1 MGEPSAPPSALDERV
16 AREHL
21 RLARRQIDRIPLPN
35 ALIDVFLCW
44 MLARVDL
51 LWAGLLWLGV
61 LLAVQWS
68 RWTFVR
74 GLDPQASVDPGFAL
88 RRLAATLIGLGLLR
102 GAVVPVLFIRPVQT
116 EHYLFTLVYVGMMAA
131 TSASVGS
138 QVKPFAIWA
147 ILTSGSLALAW
158 ALRGTPDGLWLGLL
172 IAALIVV
179 LVGSLRDQGEGLKE
193 FVKLAHDNEMLAE
206 SLRIAHEAS
215 EAASMSKTR
224 FFAAASHDLRQPLHA
239 LAINATTLELL
250 AQRQSDPL
258 IKELSHGI
266 NRALSQSNG
275 LLDSLLDISNLDAN
289 AVKPQLQSVDLAAL
303 LHSVRDEFAALAAQ
317 KGLELK
323 LVLPTHACVARTDP
337 DLTRRIL
344 NNLVGNALKFT
355 HAGSVSLSTKRCV
368 SGEGITKVELV
379 VADTGPGIPES
390 EQERVFEEFYQI
402 GNTSRD
408 RSKGL
413 GLGLSIVKRTA
424 ALLGAPL
431 RLDSPPGRGTRIA
444 LRFEQAE
451 SEPGLEAEHGETDQV
466 VAGMLAGVRV
476 LLVDDETEILRSM
489 QTLLAQLGCVTRS
502 ASGGA
507 QALAVLDDGFAPQLL
522 LVDHRL
528 RGESGTEVIALVCA
542 ALGPV
547 PAILVTGDTEPATMR
562 LARAAG
568 HRMIHKPVSGQVL
581 ARALRDAIGQG

>member
-1 MGEPSAPPSALDERV
+1 MAERAAPPSALDERV

-21 RLARRQIDRIPLPN
+21 RLAHRQVSRIPLSY
-35 ALIDVFLCW
+35 ALVDVFLCW

-51 LWAGLLWLGV
+51 LWAGLSWLAV
-61 LLAVQWS
+61 LLVVQWS
-68 RWTFVR
+68 RWAFVR
-74 GLDPQASVDPGFAL
+74 GLDPQAVVDPGLPL
-88 RRLAATLIGLGLLR
+88 RRLAATILALGLLR
-102 GAVVPVLFIRPVQT
+102 GALVPVLFMRPVQT
-116 EHYLFTLVYVGMMAA
+116 EHYLFTLVYVGMMAGA
-131 TSASVGS
+131 TASVGS

-147 ILTSGSLALAW
+147 TLACGSLAVAW
-158 ALRGTPDGLWLGLL
+158 ALQGTPDGLWLGLL
-172 IAALIVV
+172 IASLIAMLAGYV
-179 LVGSLRDQGEGLKE
+179 RDQGDGLKA

-206 SLRIAHEAS
+206 SLRVAHEAS

-239 LAINATTLELL
+239 LAINATTLELI

-258 IKELSHGI
+258 IKELSHSI

-317 KGLELK
+317 KGLELR
-323 LVLPTHACVARTDP
+323 LVLPTNPCVARTDP

-355 HAGSVSLSTKRCV
+355 HAGSVSLSTKRCL
-368 SGEGITKVELV
+368 SGEGTTKVELV
-379 VADTGPGIPES
+379 VADTGAGIPVD

-424 ALLGAPL
+424 ALLGVQL
-431 RLDSPPGRGTRIA
+431 RLDSQPGQGARIA
-444 LRFEQAE
+444 LRFDQAE
-451 SEPGLEAEHGETDQV
+451 SEPALEVDRGETDQV
-466 VAGMLAGVRV
+466 VTDMLSGVRV
-476 LLVDDETEILRSM
+476 LLVDDEAEILRSM
-489 QTLLAQLGCVTRS
+489 QTLLAQLGCTTRC

-507 QALAVLDDGFAPQLL
+507 QALAVLDDGFVPQLL

-542 ALGPV
+542 ALGPL
-547 PAILVTGDTEPATMR
+547 PAILVTGDTEPATMQ

-568 HRMIHKPVSGQVL
+568 HRMIHKPVGGQVL
-581 ARALRDAIGQG
+581 ARALRDAITEG

>member
-1 MGEPSAPPSALDERV
+1 LAERAAPPSALDERI

-21 RLARRQIDRIPLPN
+21 RLAQRQIGRIPLPN
-35 ALIDVFLCW
+35 ALIDLFLCW

-51 LWAGLLWLGV
+51 LWMGLLWLV
-61 LLAVQWS
+61 FLLALQGS
-68 RWTFVR
+68 RWWFVR
-74 GLDPQASVDPGFAL
+74 GLDPQAATDPRLAL
-88 RRLAATLIGLGLLR
+88 RRLTATLIGLGVLR
-102 GAVVPVLFIRPVQT
+102 GALLPVLFMRPVQT
-116 EHYLFTLVYVGMMAA
+116 EHYMVTLVYVGMMAA
-131 TSASVGS
+131 AAASVGS
-138 QVKPFAIWA
+138 QVKPFAAWS
-147 ILTSGSLALAW
+147 ILACGSLALAW
-158 ALRGTPDGLWLGLL
+158 AFQGTADGLWLGLL
-172 IAALIVV
+172 IAALIAMLAGYV
-179 LVGSLRDQGEGLKE
+179 RDQGDGLE
-193 FVKLAHDNEMLAE
+193 AFVKLAHDNEMLAE
-206 SLRIAHEAS
+206 SLRVAHEAS
-215 EAASMSKTR
+215 ETASMSKTR

-239 LAINATTLELL
+239 LAINATTLELI

-289 AVKPQLQSVDLAAL
+289 AVKPQLQSVDLVAL

-317 KGLELK
+317 KGLELR
-323 LVLPTHACVARTDP
+323 LVLPAHACVARTDP

-344 NNLVGNALKFT
+344 NNLIGNALKFT
-355 HAGSVSLSTKRCV
+355 GAGSVSLSTRRCL

-379 VADTGPGIPES
+379 VADTGPGIPAD

-424 ALLGAPL
+424 ALLGVQL
-431 RLDSPPGRGTRIA
+431 RLDSEPGQGTRIA
-444 LRFEQAE
+444 LRFDQAD
-451 SEPGLEAEHGETDQV
+451 SEPALEVDRGEADKVVTD
-466 VAGMLAGVRV
+466 MLAGVRV
-476 LLVDDETEILRSM
+476 LLVDDEVEILRSM
-489 QTLLAQLGCVTRS
+489 QTLLAQLGCTTRC

-507 QALAVLDDGFAPQLL
+507 QALAVLGDGFAPQLL

-547 PAILVTGDTEPATMR
+547 PAILVTGDTEPATMQ

-581 ARALRDAIGQG
+581 ARALRDAIGTP